1 MSNKGNVKHINGFF
15 EKFKSSSLPRFLI
28 TGGCSTAIDF
38 MVYLLLSR
46 NLPTAV
52 SKGISMLTSSVFSY
66 FVNKRFTFR
75 NQEKTNLGY
84 LLRFYAVF
92 ALNLGANIG
101 MNELV
106 FRVSGHK
113 IFAFLCATAAGMTVN
128 YLGQK
133 RFVFR
138 KENHDNTH
146 S

>member
-1 MSNKGNVKHINGFF
+1 MKHIKKFC
-15 EKFKSSSLPRFLI
+15 EKLKGSSLPRFLI
-28 TGGCSTAIDF
+28 AGCCSTAIDF
-38 MVYLLLSR
+38 AVYFFLSGK
-46 NLPTAV
+46 LPTAV
-52 SKGISMLTSSVFSY
+52 SKGISMVVSSIFSY

-75 NQEKTNLGY
+75 SREKTSMGY
-84 LLRFYAVF
+84 LLRFYAIF

-106 FRVSGHK
+106 YRLSGYK
-113 IFAFLCATAAGMTVN
+113 ILAFLCATAAGMTVN

-138 KENHDNTH
+138 ETCHGD